1 MKVPASAEPW
11 EAQVQKDNQ
20 LADIKELD
28 SKIYDIDGK
37 IFTRRGNDSLSGID
51 KIVFDGD
58 SPYTDFS

>member
-11 EAQVQKDNQ
+11 EAQIQKDNQ

-37 IFTRRGNDSLSGID
+37 IFTRRGIDALSGID

-58 SPYTDFS
+58 APYTDFS

>member
-1 MKVPASAEPW
+1 
-11 EAQVQKDNQ
+11 

-37 IFTRRGNDSLSGID
+37 IFTRRGIDALSGID

-58 SPYTDFS
+58 APYTDFS